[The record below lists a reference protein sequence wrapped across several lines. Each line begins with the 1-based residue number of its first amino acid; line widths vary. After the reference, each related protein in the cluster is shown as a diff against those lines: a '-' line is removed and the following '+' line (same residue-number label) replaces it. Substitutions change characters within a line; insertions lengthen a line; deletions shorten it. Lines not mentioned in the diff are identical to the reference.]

1 MTLLNEFKQPLLAP
15 KVGLI
20 LTGGGA
26 RAAYQVGVLQAIA
39 DMLPKRA
46 RNPFPVICGTSAGA
60 LNAVSLALS
69 ARNFQE
75 GVRKLSAVWENA
87 HVNQAY
93 RSDPVGAYGNA
104 ARWLASLLLGGLGK
118 HTVVSLLDN
127 SPLAQLLEDSLPLH
141 GVQRSIEAGALHAL
155 GITAWGYT
163 SGQSVTFY
171 QGVDDIAPWKRERRI
186 GIAAPIG
193 IEHLLASSAIP
204 LLFPAVRINREYF
217 GDGSMRQLAPISP
230 ALHLG
235 ADRVLVI
242 GVRRTAETQPD
253 RVKVD
258 SYPTLAQIG
267 GHVMGSIFLD
277 SLDVDLER
285 LQRINKTIQMIPDE
299 RKKNNDMT
307 LRQIESMVI
316 SPSVEINKIAAQHA
330 HTLPRTI
337 RLFYRAIGAMR
348 RDGSA
353 LLSYVLFEEP
363 FCRAL
368 IELGYQDTMPRRS
381 EILQFICAKQPVGL
395 EESKRKSDWVRTD
408 FEDFEGQ

>member
-1 MTLLNEFKQPLLAP
+1 MSLAGP
-15 KVGLI
+15 PPSARVGLV

-39 DMLPKRA
+39 AMLPRRT

-60 LNAVSLALS
+60 LNAAGLALS
-69 ARNFQE
+69 ARNFHR
-75 GVRKLSAVWENA
+75 GVHRLSSVWENA

-93 RSDPVGAYGNA
+93 RSDPIGVYGNA
-104 ARWLASLLLGGLGK
+104 ARWVASLLFGGFGK
-118 HTVVSLLDN
+118 RGVVSLLDN
-127 SPLAQLLEDSLPLH
+127 SPLAQTLRKNLPLQ
-141 GVQRSIEAGALHAL
+141 GIQRNIKAGALHAL

-171 QGVDDIAPWKRERRI
+171 QGAENIEPWKRERRI
-186 GIAAPIG
+186 GIRSRIG
-193 IEHLLASSAIP
+193 TEHLLASSAIP
-204 LLFPAVRINREYF
+204 LLFPAVRLNREYF

-235 ADRVLVI
+235 AERVLVI
-242 GVRRTAETQPD
+242 GVRKTADTQPE

-258 SYPTLAQIG
+258 SYPTLAQIS

-277 SLDVDLER
+277 SLYVDLER
-285 LQRINKTIQMIPDE
+285 LQRINHTLRMIPDE
-299 RKKNNDMT
+299 RLKNSPMP
-307 LRQIESMVI
+307 LRPVECMVI
-316 SPSVEINKIAAQHA
+316 SPSVEISKIAERHA
-330 HTLPRTI
+330 HALPRALS
-337 RLFYRAIGAMR
+337 LFYRGIGAMK

-368 IELGYQDTMPRRS
+368 IELGYQDTLPRKA
-381 EILQFICAKQPVGL
+381 EILRFIGVEARNGPEAKNKAPLV
-395 EESKRKSDWVRTD
+395 
-408 FEDFEGQ
+408 

>member
-1 MTLLNEFKQPLLAP
+1 MPSIPSESPRP
-15 KVGLI
+15 RVGLV

-39 DMLPKRA
+39 AMLPKRT

-60 LNAVSLALS
+60 FNAAVLAIS

-75 GVRKLSAVWENA
+75 GVRRLSAVWENA

-93 RSDPVGAYGNA
+93 RTDPIGVYGNA
-104 ARWLASLLLGGLGK
+104 GHWLASLLFGSLRKRGA
-118 HTVVSLLDN
+118 VSILDN
-127 SPLAQLLEDSLPLH
+127 SPLAQLLERSLPLQ
-141 GVQRSIEAGALHAL
+141 GIQKSIDTGALHAL

-163 SGQSVTFY
+163 TGQSVTFY
-171 QGVDDIAPWKRERRI
+171 QGVESILPWKRERRI
-186 GIAAPIG
+186 GIAGPLEID
-193 IEHLLASSAIP
+193 HLLASSAIP
-204 LLFPAVRINREYF
+204 LLFPAVRLNREYF
-217 GDGSMRQLAPISP
+217 GDGSMRQLAPLSP

-242 GVRRTAETQPD
+242 GVRKTVETQPE

-267 GHVMGSIFLD
+267 GHIMGSIFLD
-277 SLDVDLER
+277 SLYVDLER
-285 LQRINKTIQMIPDE
+285 LQRINRTIRMIPDE
-299 RKKNNDMT
+299 KLRNHDT
-307 LRQIESMVI
+307 PLRQIQSMVI
-316 SPSVEINKIAAQHA
+316 SPSVEFNEIAQQYAG
-330 HTLPRTI
+330 TLPRTI

-348 RDGSA
+348 RDGSS

-368 IELGYQDTMPRRS
+368 IELGYQDTLSRKS
-381 EILQFICAKQPVGL
+381 EILQFL
-395 EESKRKSDWVRTD
+395 STESI
-408 FEDFEGQ
+408 

>member
-1 MTLLNEFKQPLLAP
+1 MQPSLTP
-15 KVGLI
+15 RVGLV

-26 RAAYQVGVLQAIA
+26 RAAYQAGVLRAIA
-39 DMLPKRA
+39 DMLPKRTP
-46 RNPFPVICGTSAGA
+46 NPFPVICGTSAGA
-60 LNAVSLALS
+60 LNAASLALS

-87 HVNQAY
+87 HVSQAY
-93 RSDPVGAYGNA
+93 RSDPIGAYGNA

-118 HTVVSLLDN
+118 RSAVSILDN
-127 SPLAQLLEDSLPLH
+127 SPLADLLEHSLPLR
-141 GVQRSIEAGALHAL
+141 GIQRSIDAGALHAL

-171 QGVDDIAPWKRERRI
+171 QGADSIAPWKRERRI
-186 GIAAPIG
+186 GLTARIG

-204 LLFPAVRINREYF
+204 LLFPAVRLNREYF

-242 GVRRTAETQPD
+242 GARKAVETQPE
-253 RVKVD
+253 REKVD

-267 GHVMGSIFLD
+267 GHIMGSIFLD
-277 SLDVDLER
+277 SLDADLER
-285 LQRINKTIQMIPDE
+285 LQRINNTLLMIPDE
-299 RKKNNDMT
+299 KLKNNGMK
-307 LRQIESMVI
+307 LRPIESMVI
-316 SPSVEINKIAAQHA
+316 SPSVEISKIAAQYA
-330 HTLPRTI
+330 HTLPRTL

-368 IELGYQDTMPRRS
+368 IELGYQDAMPRRS
-381 EILQFICAKQPVGL
+381 QILQFLCANTRQ
-395 EESKRKSDWVRTD
+395 
-408 FEDFEGQ
+408 

>member
-1 MTLLNEFKQPLLAP
+1 MSFVNPVP
-15 KVGLI
+15 RVGLV

-39 DMLPKRA
+39 SLLPKKS

-60 LNAVSLALS
+60 FNAATLALS
-69 ARNFQE
+69 ARNFHE
-75 GVRKLSAVWENA
+75 GVRRLSSVWENA

-93 RSDPVGAYGNA
+93 RSDPIGVYGNA
-104 ARWLASLLLGGLGK
+104 ARWLASMLFGSLSK
-118 HTVVSLLDN
+118 RSAISLLDS
-127 SPLAQLLEDSLPLH
+127 SPLAQTLERNLPLQ
-141 GVQRSIEAGALHAL
+141 GIQKSIKSGALHAL

-171 QGVDDIAPWKRERRI
+171 QGADSIVPWKRERRI
-186 GIAAPIG
+186 GIPSRIG
-193 IEHLLASSAIP
+193 IQHLMASSAIP
-204 LLFPAVRINREYF
+204 ILFPAIRLNREYF

-235 ADRVLVI
+235 AERVLVI
-242 GVRRTAETQPD
+242 GVRKTADTLPE

-258 SYPTLAQIG
+258 NYPTLAQIG

-277 SLDVDLER
+277 SLYVDLER
-285 LQRINKTIQMIPDE
+285 LQRINKTLRMIPDE
-299 RKKNNDMT
+299 TLKNSAMP
-307 LRQIESMVI
+307 LRQVESMVI
-316 SPSVEINKIAAQHA
+316 SPSVEINKIAEQHA
-330 HTLPRTI
+330 HTLPRAI
-337 RLFYRAIGAMR
+337 SLFYRGIGAMR

-381 EILQFICAKQPVGL
+381 EILQFIGAEAKNTAALV
-395 EESKRKSDWVRTD
+395 
-408 FEDFEGQ
+408 

>member
-1 MTLLNEFKQPLLAP
+1 MSLIQPSSLP
-15 KVGLI
+15 RVGLV

-26 RAAYQVGVLQAIA
+26 RAAYQVGVLQAISA
-39 DMLPKRA
+39 MLPDGA

-60 LNAVSLALS
+60 VNAASLALS
-69 ARNFQE
+69 ARNFHE
-75 GVRKLSAVWENA
+75 GVRQLSAVWENS

-93 RSDPVGAYGNA
+93 RSDPIGVFGNVA
-104 ARWLASLLLGGLGK
+104 HWLASLLLGGLGK
-118 HTVVSLLDN
+118 RDAVSMLDN
-127 SPLAQLLEDSLPLH
+127 SPLTQLLERSLPLR
-141 GVQRSIEAGALHAL
+141 GIQRSIETGALHAL

-163 SGQSVTFY
+163 SGQSVTFF
-171 QGVDDIAPWKRERRI
+171 QGPDSIVPWKRERRI
-186 GIAAPIG
+186 GIAARIG
-193 IEHLLASSAIP
+193 IEHLMASSAIP
-204 LLFPAVRINREYF
+204 LLFPAVRLNREYF

-242 GVRRTAETQPD
+242 GVRKTVDTQPE
-253 RVKVD
+253 RVRVD

-267 GHVMGSIFLD
+267 GHIMGSIFLD

-285 LQRINKTIQMIPDE
+285 LQRINNTIRMIPE
-299 RKKNNDMT
+299 RRMKNNDMP
-307 LRQIESMVI
+307 LRHVESMVI
-316 SPSVEINKIAAQHA
+316 SPSVEINRIAEQHA

-368 IELGYQDTMPRRS
+368 IKLGYDDTMPRRS
-381 EILQFICAKQPVGL
+381 QILQFIGAKTKDGADAGII
-395 EESKRKSDWVRTD
+395 R
-408 FEDFEGQ
+408 